1 MAGDSWRI
9 KGRSQL
15 RPLVE
20 LAIWLTLVIGMW
32 VYSYQFDRKL
42 QSYAFGPVAW
52 PRAVLLFIAL
62 AAVIAFAADWR
73 RNQAAEARPAADI
86 VRTPRTPTRLGAN
99 LRLLAAFALP
109 LTYVWLLPHA
119 GYFATTP
126 FFLAVSMRLLGLRR
140 WPVVIA
146 LSLAI
151 YALMLLLFSKLL
163 FIPLPTGNWPGF
175 YDFSNWLLVRIG
187 SG

>member
-1 MAGDSWRI
+1 M
-9 KGRSQL
+9 GRSQL

-20 LAIWLTLVIGMW
+20 LAVWLALVTGMW
-32 VYSYQFDRKL
+32 IYSYQFDREL
-42 QSYAFGPVAW
+42 QAYAFSPVAW

-62 AAVIAFAADWR
+62 AAIVAW
-73 RNQAAEARPAADI
+73 AAEWRNNRTGGDRPASDALLFSLSSSRI
-86 VRTPRTPTRLGAN
+86 GEM
-99 LRLLAAFALP
+99 LRLLAAFLLP
-109 LTYVWLLPHA
+109 LTYVWLLPRA

-126 FFLAVSMRLLGLRR
+126 FFLAASMRTLGLRR
-140 WPVVIA
+140 WPVVIG

-151 YALMLLLFSKLL
+151 YAVMLLFFSKLL

-175 YDFSNWLLVRIG
+175 YDFSNWVLVRLG

>member
-1 MAGDSWRI
+1 LAGI
-9 KGRSQL
+9 TGRSQL

-20 LAIWLTLVIGMW
+20 LAIWLALVIGMW

-62 AAVIAFAADWR
+62 AAVIACAADWR
-73 RNQAAEARPAADI
+73 RNRATEARSAADS
-86 VRTPRTPTRLGAN
+86 VPTPRTPTRLGAN
-99 LRLLAAFALP
+99 LRLLAAFTLP
-109 LTYVWLLPHA
+109 LLYVWLLPHA

-126 FFLAVSMRLLGLRR
+126 FFLAASMRTLGLTR
-140 WPVVIA
+140 WPLVIG

-175 YDFSNWLLVRIG
+175 YDFSNWLLIRLG

>member
-1 MAGDSWRI
+1 M
-9 KGRSQL
+9 GRSQV

-20 LAIWLTLVIGMW
+20 LAIWLALVGGMW
-32 VYSYQFDRKL
+32 IYSYKFDREL
-42 QSYAFGPVAW
+42 QSYAFSPVAW
-52 PRAVLLFIAL
+52 PRAVLLFIAF
-62 AAVIAFAADWR
+62 AAVLAW
-73 RNQAAEARPAADI
+73 AAERKQSRSPEDGPARTT
-86 VRTPRTPTRLGAN
+86 VRPPLTPTRIGATV
-99 LRLLAAFALP
+99 RLLAAFLIP
-109 LTYVWLLPHA
+109 LIYVWLLPRA

-126 FFLAVSMRLLGLRR
+126 FFLAASMRTLGLTR
-140 WPVVIA
+140 WPLVIG

-175 YDFSNWLLVRIG
+175 YDFSNWLLIRLG